1 MAPKKSLSLNEQ
13 LALLNDPAPV
23 DFDPEALDREF
34 SDGGSDDASDAGS
47 DGEDDDVDRAREH
60 YLPVGKS
67 ALRAA
72 QKKDLAPLGPK
83 YEGSRVSRDNLYD
96 SEDEDDEDDED
107 DDEDGDDASVAFDDL
122 QDGDIRI
129 GAGSDGEDD
138 DIDSDDALGSDDEK
152 FASWK
157 FKGSA
162 TTEGGKPPKKG
173 DKVVGESDE
182 EEDDDEDEDDDEEEE
197 EEEDDDDENED
208 QSGASDEEDDEEDD
222 EEEDSED
229 EENEALGTLT
239 KMMAEEKK
247 SISENINK
255 AAQTDAEKGT
265 AVRQQQKTF
274 DSFLSA
280 RIKLQKALIA
290 VNSLPSTGLDTSLP
304 EETQASW
311 KAAEV
316 SAMKL
321 WNTLYSLR
329 VDISASRAANSKKR
343 KLELIDDNSS
353 LDEIWSKMAKL
364 ESDATPWR
372 EGVLEKWSN
381 KTQAVTTVSLG
392 KKLNNAT
399 PRSLT
404 ASIRDTL
411 ATDHERLMNRT
422 RVPRSCA
429 PIQAADDNIENDVE
443 VFDDTD
449 LYQQLLKALV
459 DQRMVDSSAGGTVRW
474 TTAMRDAKKKKKVD
488 TKASKGRK
496 LRYHVH
502 EKLQNFMA
510 PEPNNQWQES
520 QITELFG
527 SLLGQ
532 RIVVDEDDDE
542 DMEDALPEGEEALQL
557 FR

>member
-1 MAPKKSLSLNEQ
+1 
-13 LALLNDPAPV
+13 
-23 DFDPEALDREF
+23 LDREF
-34 SDGGSDDASDAGS
+34 SDGGSDEGSDAGS

-96 SEDEDDEDDED
+96 SEDDDED
-107 DDEDGDDASVAFDDL
+107 DDDEDEEDDDASVAFDDL

-173 DKVVGESDE
+173 DKVVGESD
-182 EEDDDEDEDDDEEEE
+182 DE
-197 EEEDDDDENED
+197 EEEDDEDMDDEEDDENED
-208 QSGASDEEDDEEDD
+208 QPGASDEGDDSEEDD
-222 EEEDSED
+222 EEDSED

-247 SISENINK
+247 SISENISK
-255 AAQTDAEKGT
+255 AAQTDAEKGA

-280 RIKLQKALIA
+280 RIKLQKSLIA
-290 VNSLPSTGLDTSLP
+290 VNSLPTTGLDTSLP

-329 VDISASRAANSKKR
+329 VDISTSRTANPKKR
-343 KLELIDDNSS
+343 KLELVDDNSS
-353 LDEIWSKMAKL
+353 LDEIWAKMAKL

-372 EGVLEKWSN
+372 EGVLEKWSG

-429 PIQAADDNIENDVE
+429 PIQAADDNIENDAE

-510 PEPNNQWQES
+510 PEPNNQWQDS
-520 QITELFG
+520 QIT
-527 SLLGQ
+527 
-532 RIVVDEDDDE
+532 
-542 DMEDALPEGEEALQL
+542 
-557 FR
+557 

>member
-34 SDGGSDDASDAGS
+34 SDGGSDQGSDTGSDA
-47 DGEDDDVDRAREH
+47 EEDDVDRAREH

-96 SEDEDDEDDED
+96 SEDDDED
-107 DDEDGDDASVAFDDL
+107 DDEEDGEDDDASVAFDDL

-173 DKVVGESDE
+173 DKVVGESD
-182 EEDDDEDEDDDEEEE
+182 DEEEE
-197 EEEDDDDENED
+197 DGEDMDDEDSGNED
-208 QSGASDEEDDEEDD
+208 QPGASDDEEDSEEDDEEDS
-222 EEEDSED
+222 DS
-229 EENEALGTLT
+229 EENEVLGTLT

-255 AAQTDAEKGT
+255 AAQTDAEKGA

-280 RIKLQKALIA
+280 RIKLQKSLIA
-290 VNSLPSTGLDTSLP
+290 VNSLPTTGLDTSLP

-311 KAAEV
+311 KAAEA

-329 VDISASRAANSKKR
+329 VDISTSSTANPKKR
-343 KLELIDDNSS
+343 KIELVDDNSS
-353 LDEIWSKMAKL
+353 LDEIWAKMAKL

-372 EGVLEKWSN
+372 EGVLEKWSS

-429 PIQAADDNIENDVE
+429 PIQAADDNIENDAE

-474 TTAMRDAKKKKKVD
+474 MTAMRDAKKKKKVD

-510 PEPNNQWQES
+510 PEPNNQWQDS

>member
-34 SDGGSDDASDAGS
+34 SDGGSDQGSDTGSDA
-47 DGEDDDVDRAREH
+47 EEDDVDRAREH

-96 SEDEDDEDDED
+96 SEDDDED
-107 DDEDGDDASVAFDDL
+107 DDEEDGEDDDASVAFDDL

-173 DKVVGESDE
+173 DKVVGESD
-182 EEDDDEDEDDDEEEE
+182 DEEEE
-197 EEEDDDDENED
+197 DGEDMDDEDSGNED
-208 QSGASDEEDDEEDD
+208 QPGASDDEEDSEEDDEEDS
-222 EEEDSED
+222 DS
-229 EENEALGTLT
+229 EENEVLGTLT

-255 AAQTDAEKGT
+255 AAQTDAEKGA

-280 RIKLQKALIA
+280 RIKLQKSLIA
-290 VNSLPSTGLDTSLP
+290 VNSLPTTGLDTSLP

-311 KAAEV
+311 KAAEA

-329 VDISASRAANSKKR
+329 VDISTSRTANPKKR
-343 KLELIDDNSS
+343 KIELVDDNSS
-353 LDEIWSKMAKL
+353 LDEIWAKMAKL

-372 EGVLEKWSN
+372 EGVLEKWSS

-429 PIQAADDNIENDVE
+429 PIQAADDNIENDAE

-474 TTAMRDAKKKKKVD
+474 MTAMRDAKKKKKVD

-510 PEPNNQWQES
+510 PEPNNQWQDS